1 MFEHLAY
8 AGTVFAGFFSIMNPI
23 SGISIFLTLTQGEK
37 GTEIK
42 KIALHSVITAFVIV
56 VIFSVAGNFLLKF
69 FGISHTALRL
79 AGGILVGLI
88 GYEMLQ
94 GKQSN
99 VSKPSK
105 DTIEKTMQE
114 EGSVAIAPLGTP
126 LLAGPAVII
135 TAMNFASGGFF
146 NLFITISAFA
156 LLCVI
161 TYYVFIWGKK
171 IKRMLGVNA
180 LKVVTKMMG
189 LILVFIGTQM
199 FIDGVYSAVIHF
211 PKIIHH

>member
-8 AGTVFAGFFSIMNPI
+8 AGIVFAGFFSIMNPV

-37 GTEIK
+37 GSEIK
-42 KIALHSVITAFVIV
+42 KIALQSVITAFVIV
-56 VIFSVAGNFLLKF
+56 VVFSVAGSFLLKF
-69 FGISHTALRL
+69 FGISHPALRL
-79 AGGILVGLI
+79 AGGVLVGLI

-94 GKQSN
+94 GKQSS

-105 DTIEKTMQE
+105 DTIEKTIQE
-114 EGSVAIAPLGTP
+114 ESSVAISPLGTP

-135 TAMNFASGGFF
+135 TAMNFASGGIAH
-146 NLFITISAFA
+146 LFTTVLAFG

-171 IKRMLGVNA
+171 IKRMLGSSA
-180 LKVVTKMMG
+180 LKVITKMMG
-189 LILVFIGTQM
+189 LILIFIGTQM
-199 FIDGVYSAVIHF
+199 FIDGVYSAILNF
-211 PKIIHH
+211 PKSH

>member
-1 MFEHLAY
+1 MYNHLAY
-8 AGTVFAGFFSIMNPI
+8 AGIVFAGFLAIMNPI

-37 GTEIK
+37 GVNIK
-42 KIALHSVITAFVIV
+42 KIAFQAVLTAFIIV
-56 VIFSVAGNFLLKF
+56 VVFSVAGHVLLKF

-88 GYEMLQ
+88 GYEMMQ
-94 GKQSN
+94 GKQSS

-105 DTIEKTMQE
+105 DTIEKTIQE
-114 EGSVAIAPLGTP
+114 ESSVAIAPLGTP

-135 TAMNFASGGFF
+135 TAMNFAEGGFAH
-146 NLFITISAFA
+146 LLITITSFG
-156 LLCVI
+156 LLCAI

-171 IKRMLGVNA
+171 IKRMLGVNP

-189 LILVFIGTQM
+189 LILIFIGTQM
-199 FIDGVYSAVIHF
+199 VIDGVYSAITNFHR
-211 PKIIHH
+211 

>member
-1 MFEHLAY
+1 MYEHLAY
-8 AGTVFAGFFSIMNPI
+8 AGIVFAGFLAIMNPV

-37 GTEIK
+37 GADIK
-42 KIALHSVITAFVIV
+42 KIAFQAVITAFIIV
-56 VIFSVAGNFLLKF
+56 VIFAIAGNVLLKF

-88 GYEMLQ
+88 GYEMMQ
-94 GKQSN
+94 GKQSS

-105 DTIEKTMQE
+105 DTIEKTIQE
-114 EGSVAIAPLGTP
+114 ESSVAIAPLGTP

-135 TAMNFASGGFF
+135 TAMNFASGGFAH
-146 NLFITISAFA
+146 LFTTITTFGI
-156 LLCVI
+156 LCAI

-189 LILVFIGTQM
+189 LILIFIGTQM
-199 FIDGVYSAVIHF
+199 FIDGVYSAILGFHKIHV
-211 PKIIHH
+211 

>member
-8 AGTVFAGFFSIMNPI
+8 AGIVFAGFLSIMNPI

-37 GTEIK
+37 GADIK
-42 KIALHSVITAFVIV
+42 KIALQSVITAFVIV
-56 VIFSVAGNFLLKF
+56 VIFAVAGNFLLKF

-79 AGGILVGLI
+79 AGGILVGII

-94 GKQSN
+94 GKQSS
-99 VSKPSK
+99 VSKTSK
-105 DTIEKTMQE
+105 DTIERTMQE
-114 EGSVAIAPLGTP
+114 ESSVAIAPLGIP

-135 TAMNFASGGFF
+135 TAMNFASGGFA
-146 NLFITISAFA
+146 NLFTTIIAFA

-161 TYYVFIWGKK
+161 TYYVFVWGKK
-171 IKRMLGVNA
+171 IKRMLGSSA
-180 LKVVTKMMG
+180 LKVITKMMG

-199 FIDGVYSAVIHF
+199 FIDGVYSAIKSY
-211 PKIIHH
+211 PK